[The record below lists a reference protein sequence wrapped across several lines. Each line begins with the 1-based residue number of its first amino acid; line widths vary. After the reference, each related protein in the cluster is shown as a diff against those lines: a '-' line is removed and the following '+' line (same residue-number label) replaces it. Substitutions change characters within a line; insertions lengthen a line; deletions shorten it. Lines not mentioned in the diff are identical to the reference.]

1 MEFLAVKRRRGV
13 RIVLAAAP
21 TLSGRFRNE
30 ITVFPN
36 PELVPPGVTLLSG
49 SVVRRYRVEV
59 SLPLFVPGTGGLS

>member
-1 MEFLAVKRRRGV
+1 MAFLAVERRREV

-21 TLSGRFRNE
+21 SVSGHFRNE

-36 PELVPPGVTLLSG
+36 PELVLPGVTLLSG

-59 SLPLFVPGTGGLS
+59 PLQLSVPGTGGPS